1 MGRYTHE
8 EMRSIVKPI
17 ATKLAEGISEGLM
30 QFLSEADLKGLGLG
44 EAKTGEAKTKTPPPK
59 EEKTKGKRKK
69 SVSRRLAVGLAE
81 LADAAEIHK
90 EDFDNSVL
98 AEEARKR
105 FNGRCG
111 MWSICMTWAI
121 LNKNPEVKRWVEPQ
135 DAKLLRKWYKAL

>member
-1 MGRYTHE
+1 MTRYTNA

-17 ATKLAEGISEGLM
+17 ATKVAEGIAEGLM
-30 QFLSEADLKGLGLG
+30 EFLSEADL
-44 EAKTGEAKTKTPPPK
+44 PPK
-59 EEKTKGKRKK
+59 EKAKTTPPKVVKTKVKLVKGT
-69 SVSRRLAVGLAE
+69 SRRLAVGLAK
-81 LADAAEIHK
+81 LADAVEIHK

-121 LNKNPEVKRWVEPQ
+121 LHKEAEVKRWVEPQ
-135 DAKLLRKWYKAL
+135 DAKQLRKWYNKL